1 MSRSGQTEQLR
12 LKAIAAVT
20 GGRPHSHDKG
30 QLIYVDE
37 GLVGLETSQGV
48 WIAPKG
54 RLAWVPPGISHAARS
69 MGDFGGWML
78 LTTAAMTERL
88 PAEPCVLSASELLVA
103 ALRRL
108 STLSAD
114 DHRLHGLLME
124 IVAFDLAQAPVE
136 PFGITLPTEER
147 LRRWALGFLEKPNMK
162 VAIDAVASEVNMSR
176 RSFTRQFQQQTGVS
190 FSDWKRTAI
199 VNHVL
204 EQMVAGRQVSELAFD
219 VGYESVSA
227 FIAMF
232 KSVKGLPPQALLV
245 GHRSTISN
253 RR

>member
-1 MSRSGQTEQLR
+1 MSGSGQTGQLR
-12 LKAIAAVT
+12 FQAIGAMT
-20 GGRPHSHDKG
+20 GGRPHSHDEG
-30 QLIYVDE
+30 QLIYIEE
-37 GLVGLETSQGV
+37 GLVGLETSKGV

-54 RLAWVPPGISHAARS
+54 RLAWVPPGVVHVARS

-78 LTTAAMTERL
+78 LATPAMTERL
-88 PAEPCVLSASELLVA
+88 PAEPCVLSPSELLVV

-108 STLSAD
+108 STLSTD
-114 DHRLHGLLME
+114 SPRLHALLTE
-124 IVAFDLAQAPVE
+124 LIALELPHAPVE

-147 LRRWALGFLEKPNMK
+147 LRRWALDFLEKPNIK
-162 VAIDAVASEVNMSR
+162 VPIDAVASEVFMSR
-176 RSFTRQFQQQTGVS
+176 RSFTRQFQQQTGMS

-204 EQMVAGRQVSELAFD
+204 EQMVEKRQVSELAFD

-232 KSVKGLPPQALLV
+232 KSVKGLPPQALLANAPPA
-245 GHRSTISN
+245 GARE
-253 RR
+253 